1 MNGQIKEVKR
11 AKMVKIKLSPE
22 NAKKIIT
29 KISEIGPD
37 GKEYNVIYKTGQTDQ
52 ETTQDN

>member
-1 MNGQIKEVKR
+1 MNEQIKEVKR

-29 KISEIGPD
+29 KISDIGPD
-37 GKEYNVIYKTGQTDQ
+37 GKEYNVIYKTAQTDQ
-52 ETTQDN
+52 ETTP